1 MSCSAYIRGIDANL
15 FSTLNAKSLEET
27 HMKTII
33 ATAALTILFLSA
45 GAFAGKITNTTAN
58 SFASVTI
65 VFKNSQ
71 LPVVGQTSTDACA
84 YRRCIS
90 I

>member
-1 MSCSAYIRGIDANL
+1 
-15 FSTLNAKSLEET
+15 
-27 HMKTII
+27 MKTII
-33 ATAALTILFLSA
+33 STAALTIMFLSA
-45 GAFAGKITNTTAN
+45 GAFAGKIPNTMAN
-58 SFASVTI
+58 SDATVTV

-71 LPVVGQTSTDACA
+71 LPVAGQTSTDACA